1 MLGTVCGAKQT
12 SLMESFSTAGRNYPG
27 TQGENVVTAV
37 KIVQINKNGYEISD
51 KINRKVIAHSKLIA

>member
-1 MLGTVCGAKQT
+1 
-12 SLMESFSTAGRNYPG
+12 MESFSTAGRNYPG